1 MLYYGYKEKIVINNN
16 NNNNNNNNILE
27 GIVKD
32 TLKAFDELKTT
43 TEVYEIMFFWCVKVC
58 IFWKCIQYTIHW
70 AKTQVLRKFPW
81 GKINGTK
88 NAFFPFVSSDS

>member
-1 MLYYGYKEKIVINNN
+1 MLYYGYKEKIVI

-43 TEVYEIMFFWCVKVC
+43 TEVYEIMFF
-58 IFWKCIQYTIHW
+58 
-70 AKTQVLRKFPW
+70 
-81 GKINGTK
+81 
-88 NAFFPFVSSDS
+88 

>member
-43 TEVYEIMFFWCVKVC
+43 TEVYEIMFF
-58 IFWKCIQYTIHW
+58 
-70 AKTQVLRKFPW
+70 
-81 GKINGTK
+81 
-88 NAFFPFVSSDS
+88 